1 MCLSK
6 IAFTPNLWRVKYYKN
21 NKVIRAFGKN
31 LRRIRLSKGM
41 SQEYLADEVGI
52 PTNQVGR
59 IERGEVN
66 TSISVVFALAASLKT
81 PIKDLLDFD
90 L

>member
-1 MCLSK
+1 
-6 IAFTPNLWRVKYYKN
+6 
-21 NKVIRAFGKN
+21 
-31 LRRIRLSKGM
+31 M

-66 TSISVVFALAASLKT
+66 TSISAANALAHSLG
-81 PIKDLLDFD
+81 IKVVELFDFKEKE
-90 L
+90 

>member
-1 MCLSK
+1 V
-6 IAFTPNLWRVKYYKN
+6 NYYKDT
-21 NKVIRAFGKN
+21 KFIKAFGKN
-31 LRRIRLSKGM
+31 LRRIRLERKI

-66 TSISVVFALAASLKT
+66 TSISTANALATKLGV
-81 PIKDLLDFD
+81 PIKDLFDF
-90 L
+90 